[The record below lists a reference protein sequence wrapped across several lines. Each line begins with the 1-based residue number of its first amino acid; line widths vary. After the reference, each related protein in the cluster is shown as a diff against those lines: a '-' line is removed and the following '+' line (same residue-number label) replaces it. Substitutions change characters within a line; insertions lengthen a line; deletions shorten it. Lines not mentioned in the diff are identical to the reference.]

1 MAVEPAALLVAA
13 AAEGRDY
20 ARALRDPA
28 GTQRAL
34 LARILADNAQSEFGR
49 EHGFAGCSDIASFQS
64 AVPVRGYDGLRP
76 WIERMAGG
84 ESGVLT
90 TAPVI
95 AFEETGGTAS
105 GAKLVPYTAAG
116 LAGFRRAVLPWLD
129 DLARRRPAAFSGRVY
144 ATISPATRQPRTTPG
159 GIAIGLDSDAA
170 YLGAELAPTF
180 AAVLAVPPQLGRIV
194 DPAEWQLATLA
205 ALVAAPDLSFVSL
218 WSPTF
223 LLALIEALEPN
234 AEAVLAALAPDD
246 RPRLTRALA
255 GRRLDTALLW
265 PQLDSISCWRDGAS
279 ASFAH
284 ALAAAFPHAAI
295 EAKGLLATEAAV
307 TVPWGGGCLPALTST
322 VIELRDEAGD
332 FHLVDGAI
340 PGQTYRVII
349 TTASGLY
356 RYDLGD
362 IVECTGLHGGVPM
375 LRFTGRGNATCD
387 LVGEKLEDGF
397 VAAILAN
404 LPCPAVLVPSSE
416 PPGYILAST
425 DPLGPDALA
434 QVEAMLCA
442 NPQYAHARRIGQL
455 APLGVRH
462 RPDLAADLTHAALAA
477 GRRMGDVK
485 PVALVRRADE
495 YWIQP

>member
-1 MAVEPAALLVAA
+1 MAAEPSALLAAA

-28 GTQRAL
+28 GAQRAL
-34 LARILADNAQSEFGR
+34 LARILTDNAQSDFGR
-49 EHGFAGCSDIASFQS
+49 EHGFAGCSDIVSFQS
-64 AVPVRGYDGLRP
+64 AVPVRGYDDLCP
-76 WIERMAGG
+76 WIERVAGG
-84 ESGVLT
+84 EANVLT

-129 DLARRRPAAFSGRVY
+129 ELARRRPGAFGGRVY
-144 ATISPATRQPRTTPG
+144 ATISPATRQPRATPG

-170 YLGAELAPTF
+170 YLGAKLAPAF
-180 AAVLAVPPQLGRIV
+180 AAMLAVQPQLGRIA
-194 DPAEWQLATLA
+194 DPAEWQVATLA

-223 LLALIEALEPN
+223 LLALIEALPPN
-234 AEAVLAALAPDD
+234 AEAVLAALSPAD
-246 RPRLTRALA
+246 RPRLSRALA
-255 GRRLDTALLW
+255 ASRLDTQMLW

-279 ASFAH
+279 ATFAN

-307 TVPWGGGCLPALTST
+307 TVPWGGECLPALTST
-322 VIELRDEAGD
+322 VSELLDDAGV
-332 FHLVDGAI
+332 FHLVDGAVS
-340 PGQTYRVII
+340 GQTYRAIV

-362 IVECTGLHGGVPM
+362 LVECTGLRGGVPA
-375 LRFTGRGNATCD
+375 LRFAGRGDATCD

-397 VAAILAN
+397 VAGILAT
-404 LPCPAVLVPSSE
+404 LPCPAVLMPADE
-416 PPGYILAST
+416 PPGYILVSS
-425 DPLGPDALA
+425 DPLDTEILSRIEA
-434 QVEAMLCA
+434 QLSA

-455 APLGVRH
+455 APLRIRH
-462 RPDLAADLTHAALAA
+462 RPNLAADMTRAALAA

-485 PVALVRRADE
+485 PVALMRQAGDD
-495 YWIQP
+495 WMQ